1 MAENIIKHI
10 DLHLFEGDGGAGAA
24 PAAAGDGGESA
35 VTPGV
40 LEDGTRVDNRL
51 AERME
56 QQARKRRERGEAPIK
71 PAMRAAAPQAEPTG
85 KQAEEQPAQ
94 EAQEM
99 SLDDQWKEAK
109 KRFRDQYGRDVQAA
123 IQDRFKN
130 QADANET
137 LEKLQ
142 PALKALARQ
151 RGIDENDLDGLANN
165 ILEDDSLYEEEAEK
179 AGMTVEGYRTFQAM
193 QAENER
199 IKAREQ
205 EELETMRFRQ
215 HFASLVQQGEEMKK
229 TFPDFDLK
237 KELENETFRRMTA
250 PNSGLS
256 VRAAYYA
263 VHHAEL
269 EPQAMAYGIQ
279 KAQTQMAQTL
289 QANRQRPMEGAMQ
302 RGQPADV
309 SIDPRSMTREQRQN
323 YIERAR
329 RGEKIVF

>member
-24 PAAAGDGGESA
+24 QASAGDGGESA

-56 QQARKRRERGEAPIK
+56 QQARKRRERGETPVTIAK
-71 PAMRAAAPQAEPTG
+71 RAATPQAEPTG

-263 VHHAEL
+263 VHHDEL
-269 EPQAMAYGIQ
+269 EPQVMAYGIQ

-309 SIDPRSMTREQRQN
+309 TIDPRSMTREQRQN